1 MIKFFYYFWR
11 VGGQKMP
18 FFKNFDI
25 WKMSFLNF
33 LGALKKIAKNGSKR
47 SVTPKLEN
55 SLPFE
60 PKKIAFTGHL

>member
-1 MIKFFYYFWR
+1 
-11 VGGQKMP
+11 MP

-47 SVTPKLEN
+47 SVTPNLEN
-55 SLPFE
+55 LLPFE